1 MRSPVTVLW
10 VVQQAPGGCRS
21 FRLAVGCASAP
32 AACVPVTLP
41 RCCLAMP
48 PPYTAR
54 LPTHSAGLVVAS
66 DQTDTLTRGY
76 WPSFNVR
83 SCAGTRL
90 LPLRCSTERCA
101 WHCARARPC
110 LSTRAAGWHLG
121 CMLLSSQPQPQPHGG
136 PSVPWQCK
144 HIADTVPQGGVQ
156 RLGLSGL
163 HRTAGAARP
172 AARSSSRCTA
182 CRRRAGAGVL
192 AALLSPVLRAT
203 SLTCLPLPI
212 LPLLLAAQCSLS
224 SCSGGCLLPAGATG
238 ADLPPRCARCAGKL
252 AQRLALERAA
262 LVWRA
267 CHLCIA
273 LHQPDATAY
282 HSMPICQPGLI
293 CGCECRTW
301 AA

>member
-1 MRSPVTVLW
+1 MRSPVTVLR

-21 FRLAVGCASAP
+21 FRLATGCVFAP

-121 CMLLSSQPQPQPHGG
+121 CMLLSSQPQPSPMEAPLFPGSASAMQIPYHREVYNASGYPAFIAQQAQRG
-136 PSVPWQCK
+136 PLY
-144 HIADTVPQGGVQ
+144 AAA
-156 RLGLSGL
+156 
-163 HRTAGAARP
+163 AGA
-172 AARSSSRCTA
+172 
-182 CRRRAGAGVL
+182 
-192 AALLSPVLRAT
+192 
-203 SLTCLPLPI
+203 
-212 LPLLLAAQCSLS
+212 
-224 SCSGGCLLPAGATG
+224 
-238 ADLPPRCARCAGKL
+238 
-252 AQRLALERAA
+252 
-262 LVWRA
+262 
-267 CHLCIA
+267 
-273 LHQPDATAY
+273 
-282 HSMPICQPGLI
+282 
-293 CGCECRTW
+293 
-301 AA
+301 